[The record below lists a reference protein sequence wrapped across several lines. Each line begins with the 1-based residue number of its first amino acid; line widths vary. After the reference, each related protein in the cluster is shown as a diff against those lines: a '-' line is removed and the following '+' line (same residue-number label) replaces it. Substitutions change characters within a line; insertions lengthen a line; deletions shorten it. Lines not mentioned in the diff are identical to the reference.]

1 MRISVFLLIAISS
14 LSANVLAQSGETKLK
29 SLYDEHHW
37 FQLREEV
44 AQIDAPIF
52 YKVAVEVAFNQ
63 PEAEKDLLTVI
74 SSSSGDKSA
83 FEAQELLIGLYF
95 RLAKYQK
102 ALALAKIML
111 AQKPDAADIKNM
123 LPTLEVLSSFQDQS
137 VILEKSF
144 PLTIDIED
152 ENLVLPVK
160 TNGFEAHYIFDNGF
174 SLSGMSESEAKRL
187 KLTIHDVKTNIDTM
201 SGAQVNIRIAVVK
214 DLEVGSVHLENVAF
228 YILPD
233 NQPPFN
239 QLAEGRQG
247 ILGLPVVLA
256 LNKFEWNP
264 TARTF
269 TVLPATKKADKG
281 NANLAFDG
289 TSIFN
294 RLDCQGRSV
303 DFSLDMGAQN
313 TVLYPSFAH
322 AFPDIQANG
331 ATEKHRVTGVGGSA
345 EITSLLLPSLALKV
359 GSRNVLLKPAHI
371 LLKDNNSTTNWFAG
385 NLGMDLLNQA
395 HNVDIDFN
403 SMTLSLQ

>member
-95 RLAKYQK
+95 CLAKYQK

-201 SGAQVNIRIAVVK
+201 SG
-214 DLEVGSVHLENVAF
+214 
-228 YILPD
+228 
-233 NQPPFN
+233 
-239 QLAEGRQG
+239 
-247 ILGLPVVLA
+247 
-256 LNKFEWNP
+256 
-264 TARTF
+264 
-269 TVLPATKKADKG
+269 
-281 NANLAFDG
+281 
-289 TSIFN
+289 
-294 RLDCQGRSV
+294 
-303 DFSLDMGAQN
+303 
-313 TVLYPSFAH
+313 
-322 AFPDIQANG
+322 
-331 ATEKHRVTGVGGSA
+331 
-345 EITSLLLPSLALKV
+345 
-359 GSRNVLLKPAHI
+359 
-371 LLKDNNSTTNWFAG
+371 
-385 NLGMDLLNQA
+385 
-395 HNVDIDFN
+395 
-403 SMTLSLQ
+403 